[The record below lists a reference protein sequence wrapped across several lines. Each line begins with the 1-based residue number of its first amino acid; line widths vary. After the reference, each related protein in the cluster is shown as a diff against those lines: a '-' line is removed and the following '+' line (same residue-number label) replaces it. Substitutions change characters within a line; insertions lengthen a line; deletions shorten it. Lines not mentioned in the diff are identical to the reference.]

1 MHSFFA
7 RRTSWDLATNRYTQE
22 LEAYR
27 RAGRE
32 VLDLTASNPTSI
44 GLRYR
49 EEDLLRSLSCPEALI
64 TTRSRRGCLR
74 LARRLPAITPNAE
87 VRSLLTT

>member
-27 RAGRE
+27 LAGRE

-44 GLRYR
+44 GLRYQQ
-49 EEDLLRSLSCPEALI
+49 DQ
-64 TTRSRRGCLR
+64 
-74 LARRLPAITPNAE
+74 PNQ
-87 VRSLLTT
+87 